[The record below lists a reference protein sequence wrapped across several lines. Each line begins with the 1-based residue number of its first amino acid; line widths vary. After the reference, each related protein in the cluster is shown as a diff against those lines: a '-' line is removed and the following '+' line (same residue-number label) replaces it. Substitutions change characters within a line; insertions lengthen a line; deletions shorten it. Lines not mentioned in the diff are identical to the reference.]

1 MHAPAYMT
9 NTIDTCFM
17 HAPDYVINVI
27 VILLKASY
35 HLLSFLSGRE
45 AAVAALIQ
53 SQEDKTDDQRPE
65 AHIGPRR

>member
-1 MHAPAYMT
+1 MFYACPNLYDKHYRY
-9 NTIDTCFM
+9 IFYTC
-17 HAPDYVINVI
+17 P
-27 VILLKASY
+27 ILLKASY
-35 HLLSFLSGRE
+35 RLLSFLSGRE